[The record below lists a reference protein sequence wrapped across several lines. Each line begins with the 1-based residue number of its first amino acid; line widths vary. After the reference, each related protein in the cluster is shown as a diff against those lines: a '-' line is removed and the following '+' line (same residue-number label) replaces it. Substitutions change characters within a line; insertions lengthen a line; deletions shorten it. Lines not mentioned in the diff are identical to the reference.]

1 MKKGTLS
8 VQNPL
13 LPSRQLLIYWLPAIL
28 AGGIIW
34 LIFITIGQTPLV
46 RASGL
51 ALVIVGVSLTMRRFG
66 AVIATLG
73 GISLALSPAFWSQT
87 GGATSFVP
95 ATVVLAMV
103 IAGAISI
110 LVIQFLKRP
119 YLALGIGVM
128 VFAIIFWSQIGTP
141 RSLRLTSLMTAWLLF
156 ILMEALFQSNP
167 RPDEQ
172 PAKPIMPQ
180 QYMGIL
186 LILGIGIINDPLFV
200 LILPAV
206 ALGLW
211 LSSTPIPLWY
221 WSIMLI
227 LAGWGIYGIVT
238 NYIHANLWGLSALS
252 AHQSQLIAPYIIAD
266 GWREGVRWLDLIGM
280 SIAQFTIIGAGL
292 SILGLARM
300 ARWYPVVGVVL
311 MVAYATHAIF
321 GLVYF
326 GSDRDVLIMPLFI
339 IQMIWLAY
347 AMFSFGEWLSKFKFF
362 QKIDVRLMI
371 GGLFSILPLYL
382 FIRLM
387 SNLS

>member
-1 MKKGTLS
+1 MQRS
-8 VQNPL
+8 I
-13 LPSRQLLIYWLPAIL
+13 LPSRELIIYWLPALI

-51 ALVIVGVSLTMRRFG
+51 ALVIVGVSLTIRRFG
-66 AVIATLG
+66 AILACLG

-95 ATVVLAMV
+95 ATIVVAMG
-103 IAGAISI
+103 IAGVMS
-110 LVIQFLKRP
+110 LVVIQFLKRP
-119 YLALGIGVM
+119 YLALGIGAV
-128 VFAIIFWSQIGTP
+128 VFAFIFWSQIGTP
-141 RSLRLTSLMTAWLLF
+141 RSLRLTSLMTAWLIFL
-156 ILMEALFQSNP
+156 LMDALFKSNP
-167 RPDEQ
+167 RPND
-172 PAKPIMPQ
+172 PPPTPIMPQ

-211 LSSTPIPLWY
+211 LSQTQIPIWY
-221 WSIMLI
+221 WGIILI
-227 LAGWGIYGIVT
+227 LLGVGLYGIIT
-238 NYIHANLWGLSALS
+238 TYINNELWLTSALV
-252 AHQSQLIAPYIIAD
+252 AHQSGLTAPYLIAD
-266 GWREGVRWLDLIGM
+266 GWREGLRWLDIIGT
-280 SIAQFTIIGAGL
+280 SIDQFTIIGAIF

-300 ARWYPVVGVVL
+300 ARWYPVLGVVL
-311 MVAYATHAIF
+311 MVAYATHVLF

-326 GSDRDVLIMPLFI
+326 GSDRTVLIMPLFI

-347 AMFSFGEWLSKFKFF
+347 AVYSFGEWLFKLKRFTTNHI
-362 QKIDVRLMI
+362 QIITGV
-371 GGLFSILPLYL
+371 LFLSLPTYL
-382 FIRLM
+382 FIQLV